1 MPESTPGRSL
11 PRRHGFL
18 AVGTASFLLT
28 ASSSAPSP
36 LYPLYQQQW
45 GFSPGMLTAVFAV
58 YALALLA
65 TLLTIGSISD
75 HVGRRPVLIGA
86 LLLLVVSMGV
96 FVLAD
101 DVGWLVL
108 ARVLQGLA
116 VGAATGAVSAAVI
129 DLQPSPRLGSFVNSV
144 APSLG
149 LALGAAGAGLLVQ
162 FAPFPTVL
170 VYVLVVVIALS
181 LAVVLVFVPDRVPA
195 PGFASRRAALR
206 SLLPSASVPA
216 GVRGPYLVILPGL
229 LSAWSLG
236 GLYMSLGPSIV
247 GTVFGIGN
255 RLVAGLA
262 ICTLFASG
270 SVAAT
275 MLRGFDPRRVV
286 VAGTVIL
293 AAGVGVVVTA
303 VLGGWAVAYFAGTA
317 VAGFG
322 WGAAFLGAM
331 NVIGAL
337 AAPHERGRLFATTFV
352 VCYLAFSVPAVIAG
366 LAAGVYGLTATTLGY
381 GGAVIV
387 LALGAGAGVALRGP
401 RKPGV
406 HRVETPVLVR

>member
-129 DLQPSPRLGSFVNSV
+129 DLQPSPPARILRQQCRAV
-144 APSLG
+144 ARARPRCG
-149 LALGAAGAGLLVQ
+149 RGGAARAVRALSHRAGL
-162 FAPFPTVL
+162 
-170 VYVLVVVIALS
+170 
-181 LAVVLVFVPDRVPA
+181 R
-195 PGFASRRAALR
+195 
-206 SLLPSASVPA
+206 
-216 GVRGPYLVILPGL
+216 
-229 LSAWSLG
+229 
-236 GLYMSLGPSIV
+236 
-247 GTVFGIGN
+247 
-255 RLVAGLA
+255 
-262 ICTLFASG
+262 
-270 SVAAT
+270 
-275 MLRGFDPRRVV
+275 PRRRDR
-286 VAGTVIL
+286 
-293 AAGVGVVVTA
+293 
-303 VLGGWAVAYFAGTA
+303 A
-317 VAGFG
+317 VAGRRARLRPRP
-322 WGAAFLGAM
+322 GARAGLR
-331 NVIGAL
+331 V
-337 AAPHERGRLFATTFV
+337 PRGRA
-352 VCYLAFSVPAVIAG
+352 AQPAAERVRAG
-366 LAAGVYGLTATTLGY
+366 RGC
-381 GGAVIV
+381 GA
-387 LALGAGAGVALRGP
+387 R
-401 RKPGV
+401 
-406 HRVETPVLVR
+406 TW